1 MEAMSQPLATF
12 AGGPAAGPPFALE
25 EGDRMLR
32 VRLDGGEMYAK
43 QGSMVAYRGRV
54 DFAYKGQG
62 VGGFLR
68 RAVTGEGQDLMRVA
82 GHGTV
87 WFAESGSHISV
98 FTLDNDSLT
107 VNGRSLLALESGIRY
122 KVTTTSGGIGAMIAG
137 GIFNT
142 EVSGSGGV
150 AVLCLGAPLVLSTDE
165 PVCVDRD
172 AAVAWT
178 AGVRTRV
185 VSSFKIGNLVGRSSG
200 ELAQIEYSGRGG
212 FVVVQCGE
220 TPAAGT
226 GTDRH

>member
-1 MEAMSQPLATF
+1 MSQPLGQHAAGD
-12 AGGPAAGPPFALE
+12 AGGPAFALE
-25 EGDRMLR
+25 SGDRMLR

-62 VGGFLR
+62 VGGFVR
-68 RAVTGEGQDLMRVA
+68 RAVTGEGQDLMTVR

-87 WFAESGSHISV
+87 WFAESGSHISI

-107 VNGRSLLALESGIRY
+107 VNGRNLIALESGLRY
-122 KVTTTSGGIGAMIAG
+122 KITTTSGGFGAMAAG
-137 GIFNT
+137 GLFNT
-142 EVSGSGGV
+142 EVSGNGGV
-150 AVLCLGAPLVLSTDE
+150 AVLCLGSPLVLPTDE

-185 VSSFKIGNLVGRSSG
+185 VSSFKLGNLIGRSSG
-200 ELAQIEYSGRGG
+200 ELAQIEYTGNGG

-220 TPAAGT
+220 IPAHGT
-226 GTDRH
+226 QQNH

>member
-1 MEAMSQPLATF
+1 
-12 AGGPAAGPPFALE
+12 
-25 EGDRMLR
+25 MLR
-32 VRLDGGEMYAK
+32 VRLDGGTVYAK

-62 VGGFLR
+62 VGGYLR
-68 RAVTGEGQDLMRVA
+68 RAVTGEGQDLMKAEGR
-82 GHGTV
+82 GTV

-98 FTLDNDSLT
+98 FNLDRDALT
-107 VNGRSLLALESGIRY
+107 VNGRSLLALESGMKY
-122 KVTTTSGGIGAMIAG
+122 KVTSTSGGLGAMIAG
-137 GIFNT
+137 GMFNT
-142 EVSGSGGV
+142 EVSGTGGV
-150 AVLCLGAPLVLSTDE
+150 AVLCLGSPLVLSTDE

-185 VSSFKIGNLVGRSSG
+185 ISTFKLGNLVGRRSG

-220 TPAAGT
+220 VPAAGT
-226 GTDRH
+226 APDKA

>member
-1 MEAMSQPLATF
+1 MVPVNQPLGQHA
-12 AGGPAAGPPFALE
+12 AGNSGGPPFALE

-43 QGSMVAYRGRV
+43 QGSMVAYRGKV

-62 VGGFLR
+62 VGGYLR
-68 RAVTGEGQDLMRVA
+68 RAVTGEGQDLMRIK
-82 GHGTV
+82 GRGTV
-87 WFAESGSHISV
+87 WFAESGSHISI
-98 FTLDNDSLT
+98 FHLDNDRLT
-107 VNGRSLLALESGIRY
+107 VNGRSLLALESGVRY
-122 KVTTTSGGIGAMIAG
+122 KITTTSGGIGAMIAG
-137 GIFNT
+137 GVFNT
-142 EVSGSGGV
+142 EVSGTGGV
-150 AVLCLGAPLVLSTDE
+150 GVLCLGSPLVLPTDE

-185 VSSFKIGNLVGRSSG
+185 VSSFKVGNLIGRTSG

-220 TPAAGT
+220 IPARGAEPSS
-226 GTDRH
+226 

>member
-1 MEAMSQPLATF
+1 MTHPLGQFANGQP
-12 AGGPAAGPPFALE
+12 AGPPFALE

-32 VRLDGGEMYAK
+32 VRLDGGQTYAK
-43 QGSMVAYRGRV
+43 QGSMVAYRGKL

-68 RAVTGEGQDLMRVA
+68 RAVTGEGQDLMRVT
-82 GHGTV
+82 GRGTV
-87 WFAESGSHISV
+87 WFAESGSHISI
-98 FTLDNDSLT
+98 FTLDRDSLT
-107 VNGRSLLALESGIRY
+107 VNGRSLLALESGVRY

-137 GIFNT
+137 GVFNT
-142 EVSGSGGV
+142 EVSGTGGV
-150 AVLCLGAPLVLSTDE
+150 AVLCLGSPLVLPTDE

-185 VSSFKIGNLVGRSSG
+185 VSTFKMGNLVGRSSG

-226 GTDRH
+226 SPDKH